1 MMDRRKRARLKRVLG
16 SMRLNF
22 IAFAAL
28 IVIAVIGI
36 SLIRSTLFDNAW
48 ETGTSMARNY
58 AAEEQSS
65 LTMYETLLTFGT
77 ASIDDRTK
85 QGWSR
90 EEMRQWTDIYFA
102 RLDSVLGEDV
112 VDPYVVLDGEIIA
125 AHPWDVDE
133 TYDVEST
140 EWYQRAVAADGKVI
154 FTDLYTDVIYDKP
167 VITIA
172 QQCAYADAVMAFDIL
187 PENIR
192 FQFDDLSMEAGDS
205 FFLCD
210 SRGQIIYADTGIEL
224 PREEVQAYLNSLVA
238 RISAG
243 EVDGS
248 GLNISDLDGQA
259 RAVYYARL
267 SNGWYSIVTIPHS
280 NILGDFSWLKMCLIL
295 MIALFLL
302 LIAGMT
308 WRDMR
313 IGERIE
319 RTNETVRVLGNSYY
333 ALYRVDYGADT
344 YEMIKG
350 SDYVRERIPPSG
362 PYGDLLRT
370 AGEVVDPDAYKDFLE
385 NFSSENI
392 RKLVSRR
399 VRNFGGDFLR
409 RFGNEMRWV
418 SVRILF
424 DESLAPEEVVLC
436 FQEVEEEKQRELR
449 QRRLLE
455 DALEIAR
462 KNEVSKQSFFS
473 NMSHDM
479 RTPLNAIIGLSDL
492 AAGHVED
499 PEKVRE
505 YLKKINFSSRQLL
518 GLINDIL
525 DMSRMEQGKLVL
537 NSKEFDLKQC
547 MEECVGSFRFQAEAA
562 RKTLTLQMDVRDAQ
576 VMGDPF
582 RIGQVMN
589 NLLSNAVKFTREGDS
604 IRVTVTQMEAAPGQ
618 LCKYRLV
625 IADTGIGMSREY
637 LPHLFE
643 PYSREM
649 RFGERQ
655 AVGTGLG
662 MPITQSIVTQMNGE
676 IHVESA
682 PGEGTTFTIILP
694 FAIAHKQAQAAETAD
709 GGEEAFSLEGRRI
722 LLAEDNEVN
731 MEITTELLQMN
742 GVAVTQAWN
751 GAEAVERFREAEAF
765 AFDAILMDMQM
776 PVMDGCEASR
786 RIRDMDRPD
795 GRTVIIVAVTA
806 NAFAEDVARTREAGM
821 DGHLAKPIDFQALVQ
836 LLRTLGESEKG
847 RQPGHPV

>member
-1 MMDRRKRARLKRVLG
+1 MMDRRKRARLKRVLA

-48 ETGTSMARNY
+48 ETGTSMAHNY

-85 QGWSR
+85 QGWSH
-90 EEMRQWTDIYFA
+90 EEMRQWADIYFT
-102 RLDSVLGEDV
+102 RLDSVLGEGV

-125 AHPWDVDE
+125 AHPWDGDE
-133 TYDVEST
+133 NYDVEST
-140 EWYQRAVAADGKVI
+140 EWYQRAVAAEGKVI

-192 FQFDDLSMEAGDS
+192 FQFDELSMEAGDS

-210 SRGQIIYADTGIEL
+210 SRGQIIYADTDIER

-243 EVDGS
+243 EVEGP

-499 PEKVRE
+499 PEKERE

-694 FAIAHKQAQAAETAD
+694 FAIAHKQAKAADAAD

-776 PVMDGCEASR
+776 PVMDGCEAAR
-786 RIRDMDRPD
+786 RIRALRRPD
-795 GRTVIIVAVTA
+795 ARKVPIVAVTA
-806 NAFAEDVARTREAGM
+806 NAFAEDIAATSAAGM
-821 DGHLAKPIDFQALVQ
+821 DAHVSKPIDFAHLVKV
-836 LLRTLGESEKG
+836 LRECIGSGGAAQET
-847 RQPGHPV
+847 

>member
-102 RLDSVLGEDV
+102 RLDSVLGEGV

-140 EWYQRAVAADGKVI
+140 EWYQRAISADGKVI

-243 EVDGS
+243 EVEGP

-625 IADTGIGMSREY
+625 IADTGIGMSKEY

-694 FAIAHKQAQAAETAD
+694 FAIAHKQAQAAEAAD
-709 GGEEAFSLEGRRI
+709 GGEEAFSLEGKRI

-776 PVMDGCEASR
+776 PVMDGCEAAR
-786 RIRDMDRPD
+786 RIRALRRPD
-795 GRTVIIVAVTA
+795 ARKVPIVAVTA
-806 NAFAEDVARTREAGM
+806 NAFAEDIAATSAAGM
-821 DGHLAKPIDFQALVQ
+821 DAHVSKPIDFAHLVKV
-836 LLRTLGESEKG
+836 LRECIGSGAAQET
-847 RQPGHPV
+847 

>member
-1 MMDRRKRARLKRVLG
+1 MMDRRKRARLKRVLA

-48 ETGTSMARNY
+48 ETGTSMAHNY

-85 QGWSR
+85 QGWSH
-90 EEMRQWTDIYFA
+90 EEMRQWADIYFT
-102 RLDSVLGEDV
+102 RLDSVLGEGV

-125 AHPWDVDE
+125 AHPWDGDE
-133 TYDVEST
+133 NYDVESA
-140 EWYQRAVAADGKVI
+140 EWYQRAVAAEGKVI

-192 FQFDDLSMEAGDS
+192 FQFDELSMEAGDS

-210 SRGQIIYADTGIEL
+210 SRGQIIYADTDIER

-243 EVDGS
+243 EVEGP

-267 SNGWYSIVTIPHS
+267 NNGWYSIVTIPHS

-499 PEKVRE
+499 PEKERE

-625 IADTGIGMSREY
+625 IADTGIGMSKEY

-694 FAIAHKQAQAAETAD
+694 FAIAHKQAKAAEAAD
-709 GGEEAFSLEGRRI
+709 GGEEAFSLEGKRI

-776 PVMDGCEASR
+776 PVMDGCEAAR
-786 RIRDMDRPD
+786 AIRALDRPD
-795 GRTVIIVAVTA
+795 AASVPIIAVTA
-806 NAFAEDVARTREAGM
+806 NAFAEDIARTTEAGM
-821 DGHLAKPIDFQALVQ
+821 NGHISKPIDFAL
-836 LLRTLGESEKG
+836 LCRTLARLVKK
-847 RQPGHPV
+847 

>member
-1 MMDRRKRARLKRVLG
+1 MMDRRKRARLKRVLA

-48 ETGTSMARNY
+48 ETGTSMAHNY

-85 QGWSR
+85 QGWSH
-90 EEMRQWTDIYFA
+90 EEMRQWADIYFT
-102 RLDSVLGEDV
+102 RLDSVLGEGV

-125 AHPWDVDE
+125 AHPWDGDE
-133 TYDVEST
+133 NYDVESA
-140 EWYQRAVAADGKVI
+140 EWYQRAVAAEGKVI

-192 FQFDDLSMEAGDS
+192 FQFDELSMEAGDS

-210 SRGQIIYADTGIEL
+210 SRGQIIYADTDIER

-243 EVDGS
+243 EVEGP

-499 PEKVRE
+499 PEKERE

-625 IADTGIGMSREY
+625 IADTGIGMSKEY

-694 FAIAHKQAQAAETAD
+694 FAIAHKQAKAAEAAD
-709 GGEEAFSLEGRRI
+709 GGEEAFSLEGKRI

-776 PVMDGCEASR
+776 PVMDGCEAAR
-786 RIRDMDRPD
+786 RIRALRRPD
-795 GRTVIIVAVTA
+795 ARKVPIVAVTA
-806 NAFAEDVARTREAGM
+806 NAFAEDIAATSAAGM
-821 DGHLAKPIDFQALVQ
+821 DAHVSKPIDFAHLVKV
-836 LLRTLGESEKG
+836 LRECIGSGAAQET
-847 RQPGHPV
+847 

>member
-102 RLDSVLGEDV
+102 RLDSVLGEGV

-140 EWYQRAVAADGKVI
+140 EWYQRAISADGKVI

-192 FQFDDLSMEAGDS
+192 FQFDELSMEAGDS

-210 SRGQIIYADTGIEL
+210 SRGQIIYADTDIER

-243 EVDGS
+243 EVEGP
-248 GLNISDLDGQA
+248 GLDISDLDGQA

-370 AGEVVDPDAYKDFLE
+370 AGEVIEPDAYRDFLE
-385 NFSSENI
+385 SFSSENI

-625 IADTGIGMSREY
+625 IADTGIGMSKEY

-694 FAIAHKQAQAAETAD
+694 FAIAHKQAQAAEAAD

-776 PVMDGCEASR
+776 PVMDGCEAAR
-786 RIRDMDRPD
+786 RIRALRRPD
-795 GRTVIIVAVTA
+795 ARKVPIVAVTA
-806 NAFAEDVARTREAGM
+806 NAFAEDIAATSAAGM
-821 DGHLAKPIDFQALVQ
+821 DAHVSKPIDFAHLVKV
-836 LLRTLGESEKG
+836 LRECIGSGAAQET
-847 RQPGHPV
+847 

>member
-1 MMDRRKRARLKRVLG
+1 MMDRRKRARLKRVLA

-85 QGWSR
+85 QGWSH
-90 EEMRQWTDIYFA
+90 EEMRQWADIYFT
-102 RLDSVLGEDV
+102 RLDSVLGEGV

-125 AHPWDVDE
+125 AHPWDGDE
-133 TYDVEST
+133 NYDVEST
-140 EWYQRAVAADGKVI
+140 EWYQRAVAAEGKVI

-192 FQFDDLSMEAGDS
+192 FQFDELSMEAGDS

-210 SRGQIIYADTGIEL
+210 SRGQIIYADTDIER

-243 EVDGS
+243 EVEGP
-248 GLNISDLDGQA
+248 GLDISDLDGQA

-267 SNGWYSIVTIPHS
+267 NNGWYSIVTIPHS

-370 AGEVVDPDAYKDFLE
+370 AGEVIEPDAYRDFLE
-385 NFSSENI
+385 SFSSENI

-694 FAIAHKQAQAAETAD
+694 FAIAHKQAKAADAAD

-776 PVMDGCEASR
+776 PVMDGCEAAR
-786 RIRDMDRPD
+786 RIRALRRPD
-795 GRTVIIVAVTA
+795 ARKVPIVAVTA
-806 NAFAEDVARTREAGM
+806 NAFAEDIAATSAAGM
-821 DGHLAKPIDFQALVQ
+821 DAHVSKPIDFAHLVKV
-836 LLRTLGESEKG
+836 LRECIGSGGAAQET
-847 RQPGHPV
+847 

>member
-48 ETGTSMARNY
+48 ETGTSMAHNY

-85 QGWSR
+85 QGWSH

-102 RLDSVLGEDV
+102 RLDSVLGEGV

-125 AHPWDVDE
+125 AHPWDGDE
-133 TYDVEST
+133 NYDVEST
-140 EWYQRAVAADGKVI
+140 EWYQRAVAAEGKVI

-192 FQFDDLSMEAGDS
+192 FQFDELSMEAGDS

-210 SRGQIIYADTGIEL
+210 SRGQIIYADTDIER

-243 EVDGS
+243 EVEGP

-267 SNGWYSIVTIPHS
+267 NNGWYSIVTIPHS

-625 IADTGIGMSREY
+625 IADTGIGMSKEY

-709 GGEEAFSLEGRRI
+709 GGEEAFSLEGKRI

-776 PVMDGCEASR
+776 PVMDGCEAAR
-786 RIRDMDRPD
+786 RIRALRRPD
-795 GRTVIIVAVTA
+795 ARKVPIVAVTA
-806 NAFAEDVARTREAGM
+806 NAFAEDIAATSAAGM
-821 DGHLAKPIDFQALVQ
+821 DAHVSKPIDFAHLVKV
-836 LLRTLGESEKG
+836 LRECIGSGAAQET
-847 RQPGHPV
+847 

>member
-77 ASIDDRTK
+77 ASIDERTK

-102 RLDSVLGEDV
+102 RLDSVLGEGV

-625 IADTGIGMSREY
+625 IADTGIGMSKEY

-694 FAIAHKQAQAAETAD
+694 FAIAHKQAQAAEAAD

-751 GAEAVERFREAEAF
+751 GAEAVERFREADAF

-776 PVMDGCEASR
+776 PVMDGCEAAR
-786 RIRDMDRPD
+786 RIRALRRPD
-795 GRTVIIVAVTA
+795 ARKVPIVAVTA
-806 NAFAEDVARTREAGM
+806 NAFAEDIAATSAAGM
-821 DGHLAKPIDFQALVQ
+821 DAHVSKPIDFAHLVKV
-836 LLRTLGESEKG
+836 LRECIGSGAAQET
-847 RQPGHPV
+847 

>member
-1 MMDRRKRARLKRVLG
+1 MMDRRKRARLKRVLA

-48 ETGTSMARNY
+48 ETGTSMAHNY

-85 QGWSR
+85 QGWSH

-102 RLDSVLGEDV
+102 RLDSVLGEGV

-125 AHPWDVDE
+125 AHPWDGDE
-133 TYDVEST
+133 NYDVEST
-140 EWYQRAVAADGKVI
+140 EWYQRAVAAEGKVI

-192 FQFDDLSMEAGDS
+192 FQFDELSMEAGDS

-210 SRGQIIYADTGIEL
+210 SRGQIIYADTDIER

-243 EVDGS
+243 EVEGP

-267 SNGWYSIVTIPHS
+267 NNGWYSIVTIPHS

-370 AGEVVDPDAYKDFLE
+370 AGEVIEPDAYRDFLE
-385 NFSSENI
+385 SFSSENI

-625 IADTGIGMSREY
+625 IADTGIGMSKEY

-694 FAIAHKQAQAAETAD
+694 FAIAHKQAQAAEAAD
-709 GGEEAFSLEGRRI
+709 GGEEAFSLEGKRI

-776 PVMDGCEASR
+776 PVMDGCEAAR
-786 RIRDMDRPD
+786 RIRALRRPD
-795 GRTVIIVAVTA
+795 ARKVPIVAVTA
-806 NAFAEDVARTREAGM
+806 NAFAEDIAATSAAGM
-821 DGHLAKPIDFQALVQ
+821 DAHVSKPIDFAHLVKV
-836 LLRTLGESEKG
+836 LRECIGSSAAQET
-847 RQPGHPV
+847 

>member
-77 ASIDDRTK
+77 ASIDDRMK

-90 EEMRQWTDIYFA
+90 EEMLQWTDIYFA
-102 RLDSVLGEDV
+102 RLDSVLGEGV

-140 EWYQRAVAADGKVI
+140 EWYQRAISADGKVI

-625 IADTGIGMSREY
+625 IADTGIGMSKEY

-694 FAIAHKQAQAAETAD
+694 FAIAHKQAQAAEAADD
-709 GGEEAFSLEGRRI
+709 GGEAFSLEGKRI

-776 PVMDGCEASR
+776 PVMDGCEAAR
-786 RIRDMDRPD
+786 RIRALRRPD
-795 GRTVIIVAVTA
+795 ARKVPIVAVTA
-806 NAFAEDVARTREAGM
+806 NAFAEDIAATSAAGM
-821 DGHLAKPIDFQALVQ
+821 DAHVSKPIDFAHLVKV
-836 LLRTLGESEKG
+836 LRECIGSGAAQET
-847 RQPGHPV
+847 

>member
-1 MMDRRKRARLKRVLG
+1 MMDRRKRARLKRVLA

-48 ETGTSMARNY
+48 ETGTSMAHNY

-85 QGWSR
+85 QGWSH
-90 EEMRQWTDIYFA
+90 EEMRQWTDIYFT
-102 RLDSVLGEDV
+102 RLDSVLGEGV

-125 AHPWDVDE
+125 AHPWDGDE
-133 TYDVEST
+133 NYDVEST
-140 EWYQRAVAADGKVI
+140 EWYQRAVAAEGKVI

-192 FQFDDLSMEAGDS
+192 FQFDELSMEAGDS

-210 SRGQIIYADTGIEL
+210 SRGQIIYADTDIER

-243 EVDGS
+243 EVEGP

-370 AGEVVDPDAYKDFLE
+370 AGEVIEPDAYRDFLE
-385 NFSSENI
+385 SFSSENI

-625 IADTGIGMSREY
+625 IADTGIGMSQEY

-694 FAIAHKQAQAAETAD
+694 FAIAHKQAQAAEAAD

-751 GAEAVERFREAEAF
+751 GAEAVERFREADAF

-776 PVMDGCEASR
+776 PVMDGCEAAR
-786 RIRDMDRPD
+786 RIRALRRPD
-795 GRTVIIVAVTA
+795 ARKVPIVAVTA
-806 NAFAEDVARTREAGM
+806 NAFAEDIAATSAAGM
-821 DGHLAKPIDFQALVQ
+821 DAHVSKPIDFAHLVKV
-836 LLRTLGESEKG
+836 LRECIGSGGAAQDT
-847 RQPGHPV
+847 

>member
-102 RLDSVLGEDV
+102 RLDSVLGEGV

-125 AHPWDVDE
+125 AHPWDGDE

-625 IADTGIGMSREY
+625 IADTGIGMSKEY

-694 FAIAHKQAQAAETAD
+694 FAIAHKQAQAAEAAD

-776 PVMDGCEASR
+776 PVMDGCEAAR
-786 RIRDMDRPD
+786 RIRALRRPD
-795 GRTVIIVAVTA
+795 ARKVPIVAVTA
-806 NAFAEDVARTREAGM
+806 NAFAEDIAATSAAGM
-821 DGHLAKPIDFQALVQ
+821 DAHVSKPIDFAHLVKV
-836 LLRTLGESEKG
+836 LRECIGSGGAAQET
-847 RQPGHPV
+847 

>member
-102 RLDSVLGEDV
+102 RLDSVLGEGV

-140 EWYQRAVAADGKVI
+140 EWYQRAISADGKVI

-625 IADTGIGMSREY
+625 IADTGIGMSKEY

-694 FAIAHKQAQAAETAD
+694 FAIAHKQAKAAEAAD
-709 GGEEAFSLEGRRI
+709 DGEEAFSLEGRRI

-751 GAEAVERFREAEAF
+751 GAEAVERFREADAF

-776 PVMDGCEASR
+776 PVMDGCEAAR
-786 RIRDMDRPD
+786 RIRALRRPD
-795 GRTVIIVAVTA
+795 ARKVSIVAVTA
-806 NAFAEDVARTREAGM
+806 NAFAEDIAATSAAGM
-821 DGHLAKPIDFQALVQ
+821 DAHVSKPIDFAHLVKV
-836 LLRTLGESEKG
+836 LRECIGSGAAQET
-847 RQPGHPV
+847 

>member
-48 ETGTSMARNY
+48 ETGTSMAHNY

-85 QGWSR
+85 QGWSH
-90 EEMRQWTDIYFA
+90 EEMRQWTDIYFN
-102 RLDSVLGEDV
+102 RLDSVLGEGV

-125 AHPWDVDE
+125 AHPWDGDE
-133 TYDVEST
+133 NYDVEST
-140 EWYQRAVAADGKVI
+140 EWYQRAVAAEGKVI

-192 FQFDDLSMEAGDS
+192 FQFDELSMEAGDS

-210 SRGQIIYADTGIEL
+210 SHGQIIYADTDIER

-243 EVDGS
+243 EVEGP

-267 SNGWYSIVTIPHS
+267 NNGWYSIVTIPHS

-370 AGEVVDPDAYKDFLE
+370 AGEVIEPDAYRDFLE
-385 NFSSENI
+385 SFSSENI

-499 PEKVRE
+499 PEKERE

-625 IADTGIGMSREY
+625 IADTGIGMSKEY

-694 FAIAHKQAQAAETAD
+694 FAIAHKQAQAAEAAD
-709 GGEEAFSLEGRRI
+709 GGEEAFSLEGKRI

-776 PVMDGCEASR
+776 PVMDGCEAAR
-786 RIRDMDRPD
+786 RIRALRRPD
-795 GRTVIIVAVTA
+795 ARKGPIVAVTA
-806 NAFAEDVARTREAGM
+806 NAFAEDIAATSAAGM
-821 DGHLAKPIDFQALVQ
+821 DAHVSKPIDFAHLVKV
-836 LLRTLGESEKG
+836 LRECIGSGAAQET
-847 RQPGHPV
+847 

>member
-1 MMDRRKRARLKRVLG
+1 MMDRRKRARLKRVLA

-48 ETGTSMARNY
+48 ETGTSMAHNY

-85 QGWSR
+85 QGWSH
-90 EEMRQWTDIYFA
+90 EEMRQWADIYFT
-102 RLDSVLGEDV
+102 RLDSVLGEGV

-125 AHPWDVDE
+125 AHPWDGDE
-133 TYDVEST
+133 NYDVEST
-140 EWYQRAVAADGKVI
+140 EWYQRAVAAEGKVI

-192 FQFDDLSMEAGDS
+192 FQFDELSMEAGDS

-210 SRGQIIYADTGIEL
+210 GRGQIIYADTDIER

-243 EVDGS
+243 EVEGP
-248 GLNISDLDGQA
+248 GLDISDLDGQA

-267 SNGWYSIVTIPHS
+267 NNGWYSIVTIPHS

-370 AGEVVDPDAYKDFLE
+370 AGEVIEPDAYRDFLE
-385 NFSSENI
+385 SFSSGNI

-694 FAIAHKQAQAAETAD
+694 FAIAHKQAKAADAAD

-776 PVMDGCEASR
+776 PVMDGCEAAR
-786 RIRDMDRPD
+786 RIRALRRPD
-795 GRTVIIVAVTA
+795 ARKVPIVAVTA
-806 NAFAEDVARTREAGM
+806 NAFAEDIAATSAAGM
-821 DGHLAKPIDFQALVQ
+821 DAHVSKPIDFAHLVKV
-836 LLRTLGESEKG
+836 LREYIGSSAAQET
-847 RQPGHPV
+847 

>member
-102 RLDSVLGEDV
+102 RLDSVLGEGV

-140 EWYQRAVAADGKVI
+140 EWYQRAISADGKVI
-154 FTDLYTDVIYDKP
+154 FTDLYTDVIYGKP

-625 IADTGIGMSREY
+625 IADTGIGMSKEY

-694 FAIAHKQAQAAETAD
+694 FAIAHKQAQAAEAAD
-709 GGEEAFSLEGRRI
+709 GGEEAFSLEGKRI

-751 GAEAVERFREAEAF
+751 GAEAVERFREADAF

-776 PVMDGCEASR
+776 PVMDGCEAAR
-786 RIRDMDRPD
+786 RIRALRRPD
-795 GRTVIIVAVTA
+795 ARKVPIVAVTA
-806 NAFAEDVARTREAGM
+806 NAFAEDIAATSAAGM
-821 DGHLAKPIDFQALVQ
+821 DAHVSKPIDFAHLVKV
-836 LLRTLGESEKG
+836 LRECIGSGAAQET
-847 RQPGHPV
+847 

>member
-48 ETGTSMARNY
+48 ETGTSMAHNY

-85 QGWSR
+85 QGWSH
-90 EEMRQWTDIYFA
+90 EEMRQWTDIYFN
-102 RLDSVLGEDV
+102 RLDSVLGEGV

-125 AHPWDVDE
+125 AHPWDGDE
-133 TYDVEST
+133 NYDVEST
-140 EWYQRAVAADGKVI
+140 EWYQRAVAAEGKVI

-192 FQFDDLSMEAGDS
+192 FQFDELSMEAGDS

-210 SRGQIIYADTGIEL
+210 SHGQIIYADTDIER

-243 EVDGS
+243 EVEGP

-267 SNGWYSIVTIPHS
+267 NNGWYSIVTIPHS

-370 AGEVVDPDAYKDFLE
+370 AGEVIEPDAYRDFLE
-385 NFSSENI
+385 SFSSENI

-499 PEKVRE
+499 PEKERE

-625 IADTGIGMSREY
+625 IADTGIGMSKEY

-694 FAIAHKQAQAAETAD
+694 FAIAHKQAQAAEAAD
-709 GGEEAFSLEGRRI
+709 GGEEAFSLEGKRI

-776 PVMDGCEASR
+776 PVMDGCEAAR
-786 RIRDMDRPD
+786 RIRALRRPD
-795 GRTVIIVAVTA
+795 ARKVPIVAVTA
-806 NAFAEDVARTREAGM
+806 NAFAEDIAATSAAGM
-821 DGHLAKPIDFQALVQ
+821 DAHVSKPIDFAHLVKV
-836 LLRTLGESEKG
+836 LRECIGSGAAQET
-847 RQPGHPV
+847 

>member
-48 ETGTSMARNY
+48 ETGTSMAHNY

-85 QGWSR
+85 QGWSH
-90 EEMRQWTDIYFA
+90 EEMRQWADIYFT
-102 RLDSVLGEDV
+102 RLDSVLGEGV

-140 EWYQRAVAADGKVI
+140 EWYQRAISADGKVI
-154 FTDLYTDVIYDKP
+154 FTDLYTDVIYGKP

-267 SNGWYSIVTIPHS
+267 NNGWYSIVTIPHS

-625 IADTGIGMSREY
+625 IADTGIGMSKEY

-709 GGEEAFSLEGRRI
+709 GGEEAFSLEGKRI

-751 GAEAVERFREAEAF
+751 GAEAVERFREADAF

-776 PVMDGCEASR
+776 PVMDGCEAAR
-786 RIRDMDRPD
+786 RIRALRRPD
-795 GRTVIIVAVTA
+795 ARKVPIVAVTA
-806 NAFAEDVARTREAGM
+806 NAFAEDIAATSAAGM
-821 DGHLAKPIDFQALVQ
+821 DAHVSKPIDFAHLVKV
-836 LLRTLGESEKG
+836 LRECIGSGAAQET
-847 RQPGHPV
+847 

>member
-85 QGWSR
+85 QGWSH

-102 RLDSVLGEDV
+102 RLDSVLGEGV

-140 EWYQRAVAADGKVI
+140 EWYQRAVAAEGKVI

-625 IADTGIGMSREY
+625 IADTGIGMSKEY

-694 FAIAHKQAQAAETAD
+694 FAIAHKQAQAAEAAD
-709 GGEEAFSLEGRRI
+709 GGEEAFSLEGKRI

-776 PVMDGCEASR
+776 PVMDGCEAAR
-786 RIRDMDRPD
+786 RIRALRRPD
-795 GRTVIIVAVTA
+795 ARKVPIVAVTA
-806 NAFAEDVARTREAGM
+806 NAFAEDIAATSAAGM
-821 DGHLAKPIDFQALVQ
+821 DAHVSKPIDFAHLVKV
-836 LLRTLGESEKG
+836 LRECIGSGAAQET
-847 RQPGHPV
+847 

>member
-85 QGWSR
+85 QGWSC

-102 RLDSVLGEDV
+102 RLDSVLGEGV

-140 EWYQRAVAADGKVI
+140 EWYQRAISADGKVI

-625 IADTGIGMSREY
+625 IADTGIGMSKEY

-694 FAIAHKQAQAAETAD
+694 FAIAHKQAQAAEAAD
-709 GGEEAFSLEGRRI
+709 GGEEAFSLEGKRI

-776 PVMDGCEASR
+776 PVMDGCEAAR
-786 RIRDMDRPD
+786 RIRALRRPD
-795 GRTVIIVAVTA
+795 ARKVPIVAVTA
-806 NAFAEDVARTREAGM
+806 NAFAEDIAATTAAGM
-821 DGHLAKPIDFQALVQ
+821 DAHVSKPIDFAHLVKVLRDLINRESDAL
-836 LLRTLGESEKG
+836 G
-847 RQPGHPV
+847 

>member
-1 MMDRRKRARLKRVLG
+1 MMDRRKRARLKRVLA

-48 ETGTSMARNY
+48 ETGTSMAHNY

-85 QGWSR
+85 QGWSH
-90 EEMRQWTDIYFA
+90 EEMRQWADIYFT
-102 RLDSVLGEDV
+102 RLDSVLGEGV

-125 AHPWDVDE
+125 AHPWDGDE
-133 TYDVEST
+133 NYDVEST
-140 EWYQRAVAADGKVI
+140 EWYQRAVAAEGKVI

-192 FQFDDLSMEAGDS
+192 FQFDELSMEAGDS

-210 SRGQIIYADTGIEL
+210 SRGQIIYADTDIER

-243 EVDGS
+243 EVEGP

-370 AGEVVDPDAYKDFLE
+370 AGEVIEPDAYRDFLE
-385 NFSSENI
+385 SFSSENI

-499 PEKVRE
+499 PEKERE

-589 NLLSNAVKFTREGDS
+589 NLLSNAVKFTRDGDS

-694 FAIAHKQAQAAETAD
+694 FAIAHKQAKAADAAD

-776 PVMDGCEASR
+776 PVMDGCEAAR
-786 RIRDMDRPD
+786 RIRALRRPD
-795 GRTVIIVAVTA
+795 ARKVPIVAVTA
-806 NAFAEDVARTREAGM
+806 NAFAEDIAATSAAGM
-821 DGHLAKPIDFQALVQ
+821 DAHVSKPIDFAHLVKV
-836 LLRTLGESEKG
+836 LRECIGSGGAAQET
-847 RQPGHPV
+847 

>member
-85 QGWSR
+85 QGWSH
-90 EEMRQWTDIYFA
+90 EEMRQWADIYFT
-102 RLDSVLGEDV
+102 RLDSVLGEGV
-112 VDPYVVLDGEIIA
+112 VDPYVVLDDEIIA
-125 AHPWDVDE
+125 AHPWDGDE
-133 TYDVEST
+133 NYDVEST
-140 EWYQRAVAADGKVI
+140 EWYQRAVAAEGKVI

-192 FQFDDLSMEAGDS
+192 FQFDELSMEAGDS

-210 SRGQIIYADTGIEL
+210 SRGQIIYADTDIER

-243 EVDGS
+243 EVEGP

-267 SNGWYSIVTIPHS
+267 NNGWYSIVTIPHS

-370 AGEVVDPDAYKDFLE
+370 AGEVIEPDAYRDFLE
-385 NFSSENI
+385 SFSSENI

-625 IADTGIGMSREY
+625 IADTGIGMSKEY

-694 FAIAHKQAQAAETAD
+694 FAIAHKQAKAAEAAD
-709 GGEEAFSLEGRRI
+709 GGEEAFSLEGKRI

-776 PVMDGCEASR
+776 PVMDGCEAAR
-786 RIRDMDRPD
+786 RIRALRRPD
-795 GRTVIIVAVTA
+795 ARKVPIVAVTA
-806 NAFAEDVARTREAGM
+806 NAFAEDIAATSAAGM
-821 DGHLAKPIDFQALVQ
+821 DAHVSKPIDFAHLVKV
-836 LLRTLGESEKG
+836 LRECIGSGAAQET
-847 RQPGHPV
+847 

>member
-1 MMDRRKRARLKRVLG
+1 MMDRRKRARLKRVLAG
-16 SMRLNF
+16 MRLNF

-85 QGWSR
+85 QGWSH
-90 EEMRQWTDIYFA
+90 EEMLQWTDIYFA
-102 RLDSVLGEDV
+102 RLDSVLGEGV
-112 VDPYVVLDGEIIA
+112 VDPYVVLNGEIIA
-125 AHPWDVDE
+125 AHPWAGDKS
-133 TYDVEST
+133 YDVEST
-140 EWYQRAVAADGKVI
+140 EWYQRAVAADGEVI
-154 FTDLYTDVIYDKP
+154 FTDLYMDVIYDKP

-280 NILGDFSWLKMCLIL
+280 NILGDFSWLKMCLIV

-362 PYGDLLRT
+362 PYDDLLRT
-370 AGEVVDPDAYKDFLE
+370 AGEVIEPDAYKDFLE
-385 NFSSENI
+385 NFSAQNI
-392 RKLVSRR
+392 RNLVAKR

-625 IADTGIGMSREY
+625 IADTGIGMSKEY

-694 FAIAHKQAQAAETAD
+694 FAIAHKQAQAAEAAD
-709 GGEEAFSLEGRRI
+709 GGEEAFSLEGKRI

-751 GAEAVERFREAEAF
+751 GAEAVERFREADAF

-776 PVMDGCEASR
+776 PVMDGCEAAR
-786 RIRDMDRPD
+786 RIRALRRPD
-795 GRTVIIVAVTA
+795 ARKVPIVAVTA
-806 NAFAEDVARTREAGM
+806 NAFAEDIAATSAAGM
-821 DGHLAKPIDFQALVQ
+821 DAHVSKPIDFAHLVKV
-836 LLRTLGESEKG
+836 LRECIGSGAAQET
-847 RQPGHPV
+847 

>member
-1 MMDRRKRARLKRVLG
+1 MMDRRKRARLKRVLA

-48 ETGTSMARNY
+48 ETGTSMAHNY

-85 QGWSR
+85 QGWSH

-102 RLDSVLGEDV
+102 RLDSVLGEGV

-125 AHPWDVDE
+125 AHPWDGDE
-133 TYDVEST
+133 NYDVESA
-140 EWYQRAVAADGKVI
+140 EWYQRAVAAEGKVI

-192 FQFDDLSMEAGDS
+192 FQFDELSMEAGDS

-210 SRGQIIYADTGIEL
+210 SRGQIIYADTDIER

-243 EVDGS
+243 EVEGP

-370 AGEVVDPDAYKDFLE
+370 AGEVIEPDAYRDFLE
-385 NFSSENI
+385 SFSSENI

-625 IADTGIGMSREY
+625 IADTGIGMSKEY

-694 FAIAHKQAQAAETAD
+694 FAIAHKQAQAAEAAD
-709 GGEEAFSLEGRRI
+709 GGEEAFSLEGKRI

-776 PVMDGCEASR
+776 PVMDGCEAAR
-786 RIRDMDRPD
+786 RIRALRRPD
-795 GRTVIIVAVTA
+795 ARKVPIVAVTA
-806 NAFAEDVARTREAGM
+806 NAFAEDIAATSAAGM
-821 DGHLAKPIDFQALVQ
+821 DAHVSKPIDFAHLVKV
-836 LLRTLGESEKG
+836 LRECIGSGAAQET
-847 RQPGHPV
+847 

>member
-1 MMDRRKRARLKRVLG
+1 MMDRRKRARLKRVLA

-48 ETGTSMARNY
+48 ETGTSMAHNY

-85 QGWSR
+85 QGWSH
-90 EEMRQWTDIYFA
+90 EEMCQWTDIYFA
-102 RLDSVLGEDV
+102 RLDSVLGEGV

-125 AHPWDVDE
+125 AHPWDGDE
-133 TYDVEST
+133 NYDAEST
-140 EWYQRAVAADGKVI
+140 EWYQRAVAAEGKVI

-192 FQFDDLSMEAGDS
+192 FQFDELSMEAGDS

-210 SRGQIIYADTGIEL
+210 SRGQIIYADTDIER

-243 EVDGS
+243 EVEGP

-267 SNGWYSIVTIPHS
+267 NNGWYSIVTIPHS

-370 AGEVVDPDAYKDFLE
+370 AGEVIEPDAYRDFLE
-385 NFSSENI
+385 SFSSENI

-499 PEKVRE
+499 PEKERE

-625 IADTGIGMSREY
+625 IADTGIGMSKEY

-694 FAIAHKQAQAAETAD
+694 FAIAHKQAQAAEAAD

-776 PVMDGCEASR
+776 PVMDGCEAAR
-786 RIRDMDRPD
+786 RIRALRRPD
-795 GRTVIIVAVTA
+795 ARKVPIVAVTA
-806 NAFAEDVARTREAGM
+806 NAFAEDIAATSAAGM
-821 DGHLAKPIDFQALVQ
+821 DAHVSKPIDFAHLVKV
-836 LLRTLGESEKG
+836 LRECIGSGGAAQET
-847 RQPGHPV
+847 

>member
-102 RLDSVLGEDV
+102 RLDSVLGEGV

-140 EWYQRAVAADGKVI
+140 EWYQRAISADGKVI

-625 IADTGIGMSREY
+625 IADTGIGMSKEY

-694 FAIAHKQAQAAETAD
+694 FAIAHKQAQAAEAAD
-709 GGEEAFSLEGRRI
+709 GGEEAFSLEGKRI

-776 PVMDGCEASR
+776 PVMDGCEAAR
-786 RIRDMDRPD
+786 RIRALRRPD
-795 GRTVIIVAVTA
+795 ARKVPIVAVTA
-806 NAFAEDVARTREAGM
+806 NAFAEDIAATSAAGM
-821 DGHLAKPIDFQALVQ
+821 DAHVSKPIDFAHLVKV
-836 LLRTLGESEKG
+836 LRECIGSGAAQET
-847 RQPGHPV
+847 

>member
-1 MMDRRKRARLKRVLG
+1 MMDRRKRARLKRVLA

-48 ETGTSMARNY
+48 ETGTSMAHNY

-85 QGWSR
+85 QGWSH
-90 EEMRQWTDIYFA
+90 EEMRQWADIYFT
-102 RLDSVLGEDV
+102 RLDSVLGEGV

-125 AHPWDVDE
+125 AHPWDGDE
-133 TYDVEST
+133 NYDVESA
-140 EWYQRAVAADGKVI
+140 EWYQRAVAAEGKVI

-192 FQFDDLSMEAGDS
+192 FQFDELSMEAGDS

-210 SRGQIIYADTGIEL
+210 SRGQIIYADTDIER

-243 EVDGS
+243 EVEGP

-267 SNGWYSIVTIPHS
+267 NNGWYSIVTIPHS

-370 AGEVVDPDAYKDFLE
+370 AGEVIEPDAYRDFLE
-385 NFSSENI
+385 SFSSENI

-499 PEKVRE
+499 PEKERE

-625 IADTGIGMSREY
+625 IADTGIGMSKEY

-694 FAIAHKQAQAAETAD
+694 FAIAHKQAKAAEAAD
-709 GGEEAFSLEGRRI
+709 GGEEAFSLEGKRI

-776 PVMDGCEASR
+776 PVMDGCEAAR
-786 RIRDMDRPD
+786 RIRALRRPD
-795 GRTVIIVAVTA
+795 ARKVPIVAVTA
-806 NAFAEDVARTREAGM
+806 NAFAEDIAATSAAGM
-821 DGHLAKPIDFQALVQ
+821 DAHVSKPIDFAHLVKV
-836 LLRTLGESEKG
+836 LRECIGSGAAQET
-847 RQPGHPV
+847 

>member
-1 MMDRRKRARLKRVLG
+1 MMDRRKRARLKRVLA

-85 QGWSR
+85 QGWSH
-90 EEMRQWTDIYFA
+90 EEMRQWTDIYFT
-102 RLDSVLGEDV
+102 RLDSVLGEGV

-125 AHPWDVDE
+125 AHPWDGDE
-133 TYDVEST
+133 NYDVEST
-140 EWYQRAVAADGKVI
+140 EWYQRAVAAEGKVI

-192 FQFDDLSMEAGDS
+192 FQLDDLSMEAGDS

-709 GGEEAFSLEGRRI
+709 DGEEAFSLEGRRI

-751 GAEAVERFREAEAF
+751 GAEAVERFREADAF
-765 AFDAILMDMQM
+765 ALDAILMDM
-776 PVMDGCEASR
+776 
-786 RIRDMDRPD
+786 
-795 GRTVIIVAVTA
+795 
-806 NAFAEDVARTREAGM
+806 
-821 DGHLAKPIDFQALVQ
+821 
-836 LLRTLGESEKG
+836 
-847 RQPGHPV
+847 

>member
-65 LTMYETLLTFGT
+65 LMMYETLLTFGT
-77 ASIDDRTK
+77 ASIDDRTQ

-90 EEMRQWTDIYFA
+90 EEMRQWAEIYFA
-102 RLDSVLGEDV
+102 RLDSVLGEGV

-140 EWYQRAVAADGKVI
+140 EWYQRAVAAGGKVI
-154 FTDLYTDVIYDKP
+154 FTDLYTDFIYNKP
-167 VITIA
+167 VITVA
-172 QQCAYADAVMAFDIL
+172 QQCSIADAVMAFDIL

-492 AAGHVED
+492 AAGRVED

-604 IRVTVTQMEAAPGQ
+604 IRVTVTQMEATPGQ

-625 IADTGIGMSREY
+625 IADTGIGMSKEY

-776 PVMDGCEASR
+776 PVMDGCEAAR
-786 RIRDMDRPD
+786 RIRALRRPD
-795 GRTVIIVAVTA
+795 ARKVPIVAVTA
-806 NAFAEDVARTREAGM
+806 NAFAEDIAATSAAGM
-821 DGHLAKPIDFQALVQ
+821 DAHVSKPIDFAHLVKV
-836 LLRTLGESEKG
+836 LRECIGSGAAQET
-847 RQPGHPV
+847 

>member
-102 RLDSVLGEDV
+102 RLDSVLGEGV

-385 NFSSENI
+385 NSSSENI

-625 IADTGIGMSREY
+625 IADTGIGMSKEY

-694 FAIAHKQAQAAETAD
+694 FAIAHKQAQAAEAAD
-709 GGEEAFSLEGRRI
+709 GGEEAFSLEGKRI

-776 PVMDGCEASR
+776 PVMDGCEAAR
-786 RIRDMDRPD
+786 RIRALRRPD
-795 GRTVIIVAVTA
+795 ARKVPIVAVTA
-806 NAFAEDVARTREAGM
+806 NAFAEDIAATSAAGM
-821 DGHLAKPIDFQALVQ
+821 DAHVSKPIDFAHLVKV
-836 LLRTLGESEKG
+836 LRECIGSGAAQET
-847 RQPGHPV
+847 

>member
-85 QGWSR
+85 QGWSH

-102 RLDSVLGEDV
+102 RLDSVLGEGV

-140 EWYQRAVAADGKVI
+140 EWYQRAISADGKVI
-154 FTDLYTDVIYDKP
+154 FTDLYTDVIYGKP

-625 IADTGIGMSREY
+625 IADTGIGMSKEY

-694 FAIAHKQAQAAETAD
+694 FAIAHKQAQAAEAAD
-709 GGEEAFSLEGRRI
+709 GGEEAFSLEGKRI

-776 PVMDGCEASR
+776 PVMDGCEAAR
-786 RIRDMDRPD
+786 RIRALRRPD
-795 GRTVIIVAVTA
+795 ARKVPIVAVTA
-806 NAFAEDVARTREAGM
+806 NAFAEDIAATSAAGM
-821 DGHLAKPIDFQALVQ
+821 DAHVSKPIDFAHLVKV
-836 LLRTLGESEKG
+836 LRECIGSGAAQET
-847 RQPGHPV
+847 

>member
-102 RLDSVLGEDV
+102 RLDSVLGEGV

-625 IADTGIGMSREY
+625 IADTGIGMSKEY

-694 FAIAHKQAQAAETAD
+694 FAIAHKQAQAAEAAD

-776 PVMDGCEASR
+776 PVMDGCEAAR
-786 RIRDMDRPD
+786 RIRALRRPD
-795 GRTVIIVAVTA
+795 ARKVPIVAVTA
-806 NAFAEDVARTREAGM
+806 NAFAEDIAATSAAGM
-821 DGHLAKPIDFQALVQ
+821 DAHVSKPIDFAHLVKV
-836 LLRTLGESEKG
+836 LRECIGSGAAQET
-847 RQPGHPV
+847 

>member
-1 MMDRRKRARLKRVLG
+1 MMDRRKRARLKRVLA

-48 ETGTSMARNY
+48 ETGTSMAHNY

-85 QGWSR
+85 QGWSH
-90 EEMRQWTDIYFA
+90 EEMRQWADIYFT
-102 RLDSVLGEDV
+102 RLDSVLGEGV

-125 AHPWDVDE
+125 AHPWDGDE
-133 TYDVEST
+133 NYDVESA
-140 EWYQRAVAADGKVI
+140 EWYQRAVAAEGKVI

-192 FQFDDLSMEAGDS
+192 FQFDELSMEAGDS

-210 SRGQIIYADTGIEL
+210 SRGQIIYADTDIER

-243 EVDGS
+243 EVEGP

-267 SNGWYSIVTIPHS
+267 NNGWYSIVTIPHS

-499 PEKVRE
+499 PEKERE

-625 IADTGIGMSREY
+625 IADTGIGMSKEY

-694 FAIAHKQAQAAETAD
+694 FAIAHKQAQAAEAAD
-709 GGEEAFSLEGRRI
+709 GGEEAFSLEGKRI

-776 PVMDGCEASR
+776 PVMDGCEAAR
-786 RIRDMDRPD
+786 RIRALRRPD
-795 GRTVIIVAVTA
+795 ARKVPIVAVTA
-806 NAFAEDVARTREAGM
+806 NAFAEDIAATSAAGM
-821 DGHLAKPIDFQALVQ
+821 DAHVSKPIDFAHLVKV
-836 LLRTLGESEKG
+836 LRECIGSGAAQET
-847 RQPGHPV
+847 

>member
-1 MMDRRKRARLKRVLG
+1 MMDRRKRARLKRVLA

-48 ETGTSMARNY
+48 ETGTSMAHNY

-85 QGWSR
+85 QGWSH

-102 RLDSVLGEDV
+102 RLDSVLGEGV

-125 AHPWDVDE
+125 AHPWDGDE
-133 TYDVEST
+133 NYDVEST
-140 EWYQRAVAADGKVI
+140 EWYQRAVAAEGKVI

-192 FQFDDLSMEAGDS
+192 FQFDELSMEAGDS

-210 SRGQIIYADTGIEL
+210 SRGQIIYADTDIER

-243 EVDGS
+243 EVEGP

-385 NFSSENI
+385 SFSSENI

-625 IADTGIGMSREY
+625 IADTGIGMSKEY

-694 FAIAHKQAQAAETAD
+694 FAIAHKQAQAAEAAD
-709 GGEEAFSLEGRRI
+709 GGEEAFSLEGKRI

-776 PVMDGCEASR
+776 PVMDGCEAAR
-786 RIRDMDRPD
+786 RIRALRRPD
-795 GRTVIIVAVTA
+795 ARKVPIVAVTA
-806 NAFAEDVARTREAGM
+806 NAFAEDIAATSAAGM
-821 DGHLAKPIDFQALVQ
+821 DAHVSKPIDFAHLVKV
-836 LLRTLGESEKG
+836 LRECIGSGAAQET
-847 RQPGHPV
+847 

>member
-85 QGWSR
+85 QGWSH

-102 RLDSVLGEDV
+102 RLDSVLGEGV

-140 EWYQRAVAADGKVI
+140 EWYQRAISADGKVI

-625 IADTGIGMSREY
+625 IADTGIGMSKEY

-694 FAIAHKQAQAAETAD
+694 FAIAHKQAQAAEAAD
-709 GGEEAFSLEGRRI
+709 GGEEAFSLEGKRI

-776 PVMDGCEASR
+776 PVMDGCEAAR
-786 RIRDMDRPD
+786 RIRALRRPD
-795 GRTVIIVAVTA
+795 ARKVPIVAVTA
-806 NAFAEDVARTREAGM
+806 NAFAEDIAATSAAGM
-821 DGHLAKPIDFQALVQ
+821 DAHVSKPIDFAHLVKV
-836 LLRTLGESEKG
+836 LRECIGSGAAQET
-847 RQPGHPV
+847 

>member
-102 RLDSVLGEDV
+102 RLDSVLGEGV

-140 EWYQRAVAADGKVI
+140 EWYQRAISADGKVI

-625 IADTGIGMSREY
+625 IADTGIGMSKEY

-709 GGEEAFSLEGRRI
+709 GGEEAFSLEGKRI

-751 GAEAVERFREAEAF
+751 GAEAVERFREADAF

-776 PVMDGCEASR
+776 PVMDGCEAAR
-786 RIRDMDRPD
+786 RIRALRRPD
-795 GRTVIIVAVTA
+795 ARKVPIVAVTA
-806 NAFAEDVARTREAGM
+806 NAFAEDIAATSAAGM
-821 DGHLAKPIDFQALVQ
+821 DAHVSKPIDFAHLVKV
-836 LLRTLGESEKG
+836 LRECIGSGAAQET
-847 RQPGHPV
+847 